1 MEIAQVFIVI
11 MLQFIYRWIENI
23 ADDHITIT
31 NIIDANIII
40 YVSGCRVSKT
50 APDGKTVLISLGDGT
65 TKGENC
71 NNNMVCQPTGQ
82 CTGINCYHAAIHI

>member
-1 MEIAQVFIVI
+1 MEFAQVFIVI
-11 MLQFIYRWIENI
+11 MLQLFYRLNKI

-40 YVSGCRVSKT
+40 YVSGCRVNEIVE
-50 APDGKTVLISLGDGT
+50 GKTLLSFGDGT
-65 TKGENC
+65 TKGVHC

-82 CTGINCYHAAIHI
+82 CTGINCYHDAIHI